1 MNRPFH
7 PIEPPVIE
15 GGDPCIWVYRV
26 GVPDSNFD
34 SVTATADECRRMAVG
49 FLRAADRMEAHDPT
63 SIYVET
69 LRHDAEMCIRW
80 AQLKDFAARDAHKY
94 TRKES

>member
-1 MNRPFH
+1 
-7 PIEPPVIE
+7 
-15 GGDPCIWVYRV
+15 
-26 GVPDSNFD
+26 
-34 SVTATADECRRMAVG
+34 MAVG